1 MYFNLFQRPYDIR
14 FNEQDKLKGPPYV
27 LDRPGALSFNLG
39 ELRFRQ
45 NVYDRNR
52 NLQPLVFRPGRLS
65 FKIGPIRFRQ
75 IPTQT
80 FRFDYFPCCVIP
92 DANCYRYVDCKKKS

>member
-1 MYFNLFQRPYDIR
+1 MELEPYDNR
-14 FNEQDKLKGPPYV
+14 FNEIDKPEGPPYV
-27 LDRPGALSFNLG
+27 LDRPGALSFNIG
-39 ELRFRQ
+39 KLRFRQ

-80 FRFDYFPCCVIP
+80 FRFSYFPCCVDP
-92 DANCYRYVDCKKKS
+92 FANCEQYVDCEEERNKI